1 MGKKNIFGSSIRSL
15 RRDKRFASL
24 IKKHGPPDL
33 TRGKDH
39 FQALMRSIIHQQV
52 SGAAANTIHARFLAL
67 FPKGRSSTPEMV
79 RTIPLEK
86 MRAAGL
92 SGQKASYIKFLA
104 EKFSDGTIKH
114 RVLHKMESADIVGH
128 LTQVKGIGVWTVHMF
143 LIFTLNRPDVL
154 PTGDLGIR
162 KGFQILYK
170 LKGLPS
176 HEEMERLAQPRRA
189 HASLASWYFWRVA
202 DGAKAKAKP
211 KPPIVSRSRSR
222 S

>member
-67 FPKGRSSTPEMV
+67 FPKGRSPTPEMV

-92 SGQKASYIKFLA
+92 SGQKASYIKDLA

-128 LTQVKGIGVWTVHMF
+128 LTRKWSGSHSRGGLTHPSPHGISGASRMAP
-143 LIFTLNRPDVL
+143 RPKQNLSLRSYHV
-154 PTGDLGIR
+154 PDLGIR
-162 KGFQILYK
+162 NCT
-170 LKGLPS
+170 
-176 HEEMERLAQPRRA
+176 LAQNDGLFSGEIHHSRR
-189 HASLASWYFWRVA
+189 LPFR
-202 DGAKAKAKP
+202 
-211 KPPIVSRSRSR
+211 
-222 S
+222 

>member
-1 MGKKNIFGSSIRSL
+1 MLIKSDLAESIIAL
-15 RRDKRFASL
+15 RRDKRFARL

-33 TRGKDH
+33 TRGKDY
-39 FQALMRSIIHQQV
+39 FQALVRSIIHQQV

-67 FPKGRSSTPEMV
+67 FPKGKSPTPEMV
-79 RTIPLEK
+79 RAIPLEK

-92 SGQKASYIKFLA
+92 SGQKASYIKDLA

-114 RVLHKMESADIVGH
+114 RVLHKMESADIVEH
-128 LTQVKGIGVWTVHMF
+128 LTQVKGIGVWSVHMF

-176 HEEMERLAQPRRA
+176 HEEMERLARTWRA

-202 DGAKAKAKP
+202 DEAKTKAKI
-211 KPPIVSRSRSR
+211 KPPAVSRSKSR
-222 S
+222 R